1 MREVILLILRNYQE
15 HTEEVLITMKES
27 LERATPLSTT
37 KPHKPKTYMSHEI
50 VDKLIRENT
59 ELKNNLEVH
68 ANMAVQLTVTRNELM
83 AELEKLNEKIK
94 VLESHPKIV
103 KVNKNDERTFVSIDD
118 LFEIRRADKAEIK
131 RLNQLLNG
139 C

>member
-1 MREVILLILRNYQE
+1 
-15 HTEEVLITMKES
+15 
-27 LERATPLSTT
+27 
-37 KPHKPKTYMSHEI
+37 MSHEI
-50 VDKLIRENT
+50 VDKLIQENT

-83 AELEKLNEKIK
+83 TQLEKLNEKIK

-103 KVNKNDERTFVSIDD
+103 KINKNDDRTFVSTDD
-118 LFEIRRADKAEIK
+118 LFEIRRSDKAEIK
-131 RLNQLLNG
+131 RLSQLLNG